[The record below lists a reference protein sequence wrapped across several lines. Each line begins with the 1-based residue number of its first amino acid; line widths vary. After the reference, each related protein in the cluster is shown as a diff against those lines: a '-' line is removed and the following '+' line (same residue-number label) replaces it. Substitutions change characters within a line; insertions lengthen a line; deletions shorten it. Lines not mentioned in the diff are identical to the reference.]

1 MQTDQIVV
9 RKSENTK
16 ELTYEITITINGERL
31 KGEYEEYSDDHRGSC
46 SIKITL
52 NDFENY
58 GQMFIFDA
66 FDHIVY
72 IDDFTCS
79 GTIKGKGKK
88 LLFEVLNYVRSIKGK
103 KTYVTLLAA
112 SKERVVD
119 GKKLPSNDQKL
130 MAYYTTLGFRDRV
143 DEVPGLMYG
152 NIETVMFACSPED
165 YQSLPEPSPEAATT
179 AATTAATATTTA
191 TTARV
196 QPPAAEAYF
205 SSVSNEP
212 NLFFTSSASASS
224 SRSPESSDPSSRL
237 RSTSVDPPEGAADT
251 GGKKNH
257 THKKYT
263 MKTRKNKNKNKKSK
277 KRWSLKYKKSIN
289 CKRPRGFSQRQYCK
303 YGQKKS

>member
-165 YQSLPEPSPEAATT
+165 YQSLPEPSPAAATRAEAATT
-179 AATTAATATTTA
+179 AATTAIAAA
-191 TTARV
+191 ARV

-263 MKTRKNKNKNKKSK
+263 MKTRKNKKSK

-303 YGQKKS
+303 YGRKKS